1 MCVHDHIHPSV
12 FLCVCLSLMD
22 YQHYFDCPCFGL
34 ANPCSGCA
42 YMQEQLMKTWE
53 FCPLMSATVHAF
65 IARRIP
71 FIIANRKSGKHAHP
85 CPRLIVES
93 LDGAKAV
100 ERKKKVNLFVT
111 EDRCG
116 EREPRNIRVLILVYV
131 CPHNTICVLILL
143 YRREGD
149 LQ

>member
-1 MCVHDHIHPSV
+1 
-12 FLCVCLSLMD
+12 MD

-53 FCPLMSATVHAF
+53 FLPLDECHSACVHCEENF
-65 IARRIP
+65 FHNSKPRNQVNMRIL
-71 FIIANRKSGKHAHP
+71 AHDLSS
-85 CPRLIVES
+85 RVLTEQKRS
-93 LDGAKAV
+93 K
-100 ERKKKVNLFVT
+100 EKKVNLFVT

-116 EREPRNIRVLILVYV
+116 EKEPRNIRVLILVYV